1 MFAHSAGSSASAGS
15 KAASASDE
23 AASSESASSESAS
36 AEAAS
41 SEAASAEAAS
51 SEAASSEAASS
62 EAASAEAASSEAASS
77 EAASSEA
84 ASAEAASSDAASA
97 EAASSE
103 AASAEAASAEAASS
117 DAASSEAASAE
128 AASSEAAPAAA
139 SSESASSEAASAQAA
154 SSEAASTEAASSDA
168 ASSDAGA
175 GPVATRDSS
184 PQAAEE
190 ELEKLLDS
198 SNAASK
204 KGTPR
209 GVPQKLVFSMGNAG
223 ALTCDCQYNPN
234 LRAWSAPF
242 LPANTPGLQGL
253 DPVMI
258 DTEVRNECQICP
270 RCICK
275 AARCDC
281 NDPPMAPRPMPAI
294 FDHRTCYAHC
304 EEQKVRS
311 LFTTSTFWHASF
323 LTLPSSRSNCRV
335 PCSVPHC
342 LRRRAGLSGISASR
356 VAFTTATRSGHRKLM
371 FSTL

>member
-1 MFAHSAGSSASAGS
+1 VAALVMSMMAIETEAGAVRLADTDSAFLQRADSASAKAAASQSAHLSSSAETASMQSADAASSAEASSSDAATDASSDVSASSDTSASAEVSSSDASASAG
-15 KAASASDE
+15 
-23 AASSESASSESAS
+23 ESAS
-36 AEAAS
+36 
-41 SEAASAEAAS
+41 
-51 SEAASSEAASS
+51 
-62 EAASAEAASSEAASS
+62 
-77 EAASSEA
+77 
-84 ASAEAASSDAASA
+84 
-97 EAASSE
+97 
-103 AASAEAASAEAASS
+103 SAEAASADSASS
-117 DAASSEAASAE
+117 A
-128 AASSEAAPAAA
+128 
-139 SSESASSEAASAQAA
+139 ESASAAGSAESSDESASAAGSA
-154 SSEAASTEAASSDA
+154 E
-168 ASSDAGA
+168 SSDAGA
-175 GPVATRDSS
+175 GPVATRDTS

-209 GVPQKLVFSMGNAG
+209 GVPQKLVFSMGTAG

-281 NDPPMAPRPMPAI
+281 NDPPLAPRPMPAI

-304 EEQKVRS
+304 EEQKCS
-311 LFTTSTFWHASF
+311 ALFEKEGWAQWYQCIQGCVH
-323 LTLPSSRSNCRV
+323 
-335 PCSVPHC
+335 HC
-342 LRRRAGLSGISASR
+342 YEIRAP
-356 VAFTTATRSGHRKLM
+356 
-371 FSTL
+371 

>member
-1 MFAHSAGSSASAGS
+1 MSMMAIETEASAIRRADTDSALFLQRADDSASAGS
-15 KAASASDE
+15 ASAASGAEAAGAETGSMEASSAESKAAE
-23 AASSESASSESAS
+23 ESTSSESAS
-36 AEAAS
+36 A
-41 SEAASAEAAS
+41 
-51 SEAASSEAASS
+51 
-62 EAASAEAASSEAASS
+62 
-77 EAASSEA
+77 
-84 ASAEAASSDAASA
+84 D
-97 EAASSE
+97 
-103 AASAEAASAEAASS
+103 
-117 DAASSEAASAE
+117 
-128 AASSEAAPAAA
+128 A
-139 SSESASSEAASAQAA
+139 SSESTASGAERSEATSSGSTAA
-154 SSEAASTEAASSDA
+154 EA
-168 ASSDAGA
+168 SDAGA
-175 GPVATRDSS
+175 GPVATRDTS

-209 GVPQKLVFSMGNAG
+209 GVPQKLVFSMGTAG

-281 NDPPMAPRPMPAI
+281 NDPPLAPRPMPAI

-304 EEQKVRS
+304 EEQKCS
-311 LFTTSTFWHASF
+311 ALFEKEGWAQWYQCIQGCVH
-323 LTLPSSRSNCRV
+323 
-335 PCSVPHC
+335 HC
-342 LRRRAGLSGISASR
+342 YEIRAP
-356 VAFTTATRSGHRKLM
+356 
-371 FSTL
+371 